1 MTLSGFGIF
10 SMHFRTSDRRE
21 ACDVASE
28 LEELGYRAL
37 WVPGSVGGDVLEV
50 AEAFLGSTSS
60 LVVATGVLNVWM
72 HDPGEVAAV
81 HARLNTAHGRRFLL
95 GLGISHAPLVER
107 KGRHYERPLETMM
120 RYLDELDR
128 GDPPVPADE
137 RVLGALGPK
146 MLDLARARSAGAHP
160 YLVTPDH
167 TALARGALGDDRLLA
182 PNQMIVLSSAPSAAR
197 AIARQYLAIYLG
209 LPNYTNNLRRLGF
222 GDEDLAPPGSDRLV
236 DALVVWGKIDE
247 IVSRSKAHI
256 DAGADHVVL
265 QVLTEDSRSF
275 PRYEWRELAD
285 GLALVD

>member
-1 MTLSGFGIF
+1 
-10 SMHFRTSDRRE
+10 
-21 ACDVASE
+21 
-28 LEELGYRAL
+28 
-37 WVPGSVGGDVLEV
+37 
-50 AEAFLGSTSS
+50 
-60 LVVATGVLNVWM
+60 
-72 HDPGEVAAV
+72 
-81 HARLNTAHGRRFLL
+81 
-95 GLGISHAPLVER
+95 
-107 KGRHYERPLETMM
+107 M

-275 PRYEWRELAD
+275 PRNEWRELAD